1 MASAIMAGTVIY
13 YDSLRGLALK
23 NTLSKLTSTETD
35 ILVKADRGPT
45 SYKEYEKVAAA
56 MNGAFDAHVA
66 WMLRD
71 SIRGGKTATFF
82 LTPPGDEHLAGKG
95 DARAY
100 FVFLPRLPQHITLLP
115 GSRNPQEQALN
126 TPGEPFELEAIIP
139 AEAAQE
145 FGVGAGV
152 HQGGKPLWFQKPFSD
167 FRHLG
172 CGDLVRGV
180 CLRRDVPHALGPL

>member
-1 MASAIMAGTVIY
+1 MSGTVSRLISAWQLVAKRSLSHWRLLSSVVIGVLMASAIMAGTVIY

-115 GSRNPQEQALN
+115 GSRNPQEQA
-126 TPGEPFELEAIIP
+126 PGARGQDSLPVP
-139 AEAAQE
+139 
-145 FGVGAGV
+145 GVAGGRPGV
-152 HQGGKPLWFQKPFSD
+152 
-167 FRHLG
+167 FRVQ
-172 CGDLVRGV
+172 DLR
-180 CLRRDVPHALGPL
+180 